1 MKSLK
6 EYFQENNF
14 IVVAHRGASGL
25 SPENTIS
32 ACIEALKYDIKIIEV
47 DVRLTKDNEIVV
59 FHDELLARIANLD
72 KSIEEL
78 TTDEIKNIDVGT
90 WFSEKFNEKIP
101 TLKEIIDTIRDK
113 AYLIIELKTNNN
125 REVFIDKLF
134 EIIKSTNYHDHVM
147 LVSFDPDLLQIA
159 RKYDKEILTCIIKDP
174 NSNVL
179 PHELLSQT
187 QSDGVICSFDELTDE
202 FISDKRKYK
211 IPVGVYDVD
220 TMQQLEK
227 CLEANIYGIGTNFP
241 EAILKNIEK

>member
-134 EIIKSTNYHDHVM
+134 EIIKSTNYHDYVM
-147 LVSFDPDLLQIA
+147 
-159 RKYDKEILTCIIKDP
+159 
-174 NSNVL
+174 
-179 PHELLSQT
+179 
-187 QSDGVICSFDELTDE
+187 
-202 FISDKRKYK
+202 
-211 IPVGVYDVD
+211 
-220 TMQQLEK
+220 
-227 CLEANIYGIGTNFP
+227 
-241 EAILKNIEK
+241 